1 MRNHSDTACSDARS
15 PHHLEFKPDIVE
27 TNRRW
32 EAYWKGELLDRPIVI
47 CNTRKVG
54 YPFLPES
61 SYRERVYGD
70 LNAILDRALHNAQG
84 TEYLAE
90 SVPQFWLSFGP
101 DEIAVFCGAEF
112 TWSDDSKCD
121 TNWSK
126 PFVTDWAHDL
136 PLTLKPDS
144 PLWQRMQTFYHLAG
158 ERLGGRILLQSL
170 DFHTNMDLLAAVRG
184 SAQLCMDLV
193 DCPETIDRAMSDAC
207 RIFEQVWNMCRTEG
221 RMDEYGYGFGGYAMD
236 GVAVLACDFSALIGP
251 DMFRRWVR
259 PVLEREATLVKHAI
273 YHWDGPRALVHFEE
287 LMNMPK
293 IHTLGYVPDP
303 GEKHIEYL
311 DLFKRIQQKGKAV
324 LVWGSTEELKS
335 MHKELNPAL
344 IMYQPWVKSREELE
358 SFLKWLREHT

>member
-1 MRNHSDTACSDARS
+1 MKKHSDPAYRDTRN
-15 PHHLEFKPDIVE
+15 PHLIEFKPDIVE

-32 EAYWKGELLDRPIVI
+32 EAYWKGELLDRPVVV
-47 CNTRKVG
+47 CNILKIN

-90 SVPQFWLSFGP
+90 SVPQFRLSFGP
-101 DEIAVFCGAEF
+101 DEIAVFCGAELA
-112 TWSDDSKCD
+112 WSDDSNCD

-126 PFVTDWAHDL
+126 PFVTDWTRNL
-136 PLTLKPDS
+136 PLSLKPES
-144 PLWQRMQTFYHLAG
+144 PLWQRMQLFYRLAG
-158 ERLGGRILLQSL
+158 ERLGGQILLQSL

-184 SAQLCMDLV
+184 SEQLCMDLV
-193 DCPETIDRAMSDAC
+193 DCPKAIDRAMSDAC
-207 RIFEQVWNMCRTEG
+207 QIFEQVWDTCRING
-221 RMDEYGYGFGGYAMD
+221 RMDEYGYGFSGYARD

-259 PVLEREATLVKHAI
+259 PILEREATLVKHAI

-287 LMNMPK
+287 LMAMPE
-293 IHTLGYVPDP
+293 IHTVSFVPDP
-303 GEKHIEYL
+303 GEKHLKYL
-311 DLFKRIQQKGKAV
+311 ALFKRIQQKGKAV

-344 IMYQPWVKSREELE
+344 VIYQPVVKSRDELE
-358 SFLKWLREHT
+358 DFLKWLREHT